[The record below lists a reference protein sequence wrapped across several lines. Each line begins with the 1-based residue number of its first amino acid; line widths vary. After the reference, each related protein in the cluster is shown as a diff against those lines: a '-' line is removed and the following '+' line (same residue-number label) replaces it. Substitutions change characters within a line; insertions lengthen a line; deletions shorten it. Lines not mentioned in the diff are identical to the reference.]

1 MLRKIQSTLGISQVP
16 PPPMVFFEEFYGRIR
31 VRGERVDRPDL
42 PEPELQM
49 PAMTMNQN
57 ESLQFG

>member
-1 MLRKIQSTLGISQVP
+1 
-16 PPPMVFFEEFYGRIR
+16 MVFFEEFYGRIR